1 MVSQEK
7 FDEEFQQRLEDHV
20 EDDIELSEPETDNVN
35 EKAEEYLEDAKSE
48 IIYAKKIFDSVN
60 GEEDVNVTHEDM
72 NLSRD
77 LQKS

>member
-1 MVSQEK
+1 MVIQEE

-60 GEEDVNVTHEDM
+60 GEEDVNITNEDM

>member
-1 MVSQEK
+1 MVSQEG

-48 IIYAKKIFDSVN
+48 IIYAKKIFDSVVWE
-60 GEEDVNVTHEDM
+60 GDVNVTNENM

>member
-1 MVSQEK
+1 MVIQEE

-48 IIYAKKIFDSVN
+48 IIYAKKIFDSVV
-60 GEEDVNVTHEDM
+60 GEGDVNVTNENM